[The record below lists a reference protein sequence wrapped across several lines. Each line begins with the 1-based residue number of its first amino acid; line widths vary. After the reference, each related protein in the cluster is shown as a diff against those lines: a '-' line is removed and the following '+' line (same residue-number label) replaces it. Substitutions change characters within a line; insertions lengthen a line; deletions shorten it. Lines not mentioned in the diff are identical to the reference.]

1 MTSANDHFRQAQK
14 GDTASLYC
22 WVESAFP
29 DMGRFAYQLGV
40 RYPTLPEFQ
49 KTSLLELQKHLGQLT
64 PEQAKI
70 QLYQLLIQR
79 VSIQPIRGES
89 TDLPMILSF
98 QEDQELHD
106 ELQNLLPPQRVPIV
120 LFYFHHF
127 SLRDIAA
134 ILEISE
140 QQVQQAIDEGLRTIR
155 LTMNL
160 NETQLVQRLT
170 MLQKSYQR
178 FVPLSPI
185 ELDIQRS
192 DEETLNLESVKTS
205 STPQPLGKK
214 STMFLGTAGLFL
226 ALVIGISFTVND
238 QQAKTS
244 GATEL
249 EQSEI
254 VTDKM
259 MTDWQ
264 SQYDTIKKT
273 APERLGMTPQQFEQ
287 LAYVKQADVEMERV
301 FSDNM
306 QKSLKDDPIH
316 MQVVVDRLFRKIET
330 PRGMVDSLAGPNPM
344 LSTET
349 EDFLLDYAAK
359 TDELRL
365 FVDNLLLKY
374 QQELESTIVMDQ
386 LSPEKLLAQASS
398 YPEELRLV
406 VEALPEYNLTPI
418 AHPKNSYFR
427 TVRNVDNLTQ
437 QQPVM
442 GDLHAGQY
450 LHLLSSE
457 PYFDNSGF
465 LLPLESIPYHLFA
478 MEAAL
483 LEEGPS
489 SALLSHIEIA
499 YQQIF
504 WQLVKGSD
512 NSPVFDE
519 QGKVKMDYRIAWNS
533 IASSN
538 PMAFIMLPILKE
550 MEASDWTTSTIYD
563 ELEFHHVMDALAM
576 EKSGELANKLPN
588 GNLKLEDEFVDLK
601 DFDYSRIQS
610 LYESFEASYD
620 LQLLSGVSPLDV
632 LFMYHYANKQEDATT
647 QWHLLADSPS
657 KPTLETFIKEW
668 RKIPEL
674 TKTARWVELSNSSY
688 TQRVKDKVYIY
699 PGIDMYEFDEQ
710 LDLLLVTEKD
720 QIWQIDY
727 RQYESYDLQGEDQQF
742 NQAVESLYAS
752 FATDFQAQLLTEA
765 KPSEVAAMFFKAVEN
780 EDVPMMKKLMI
791 ETHLTDEEF
800 VDLLALKN
808 FRPFSELAQ
817 LTFRSHFTP
826 NHPLG
831 RGGTVEIQYYTT
843 AQGNLFPEM
852 FNMDKTKDGWRMSNI
867 NEY

>member
-1 MTSANDHFRQAQK
+1 MTSANDNFRQAQK
-14 GDTASLYC
+14 GDTASLYY
-22 WVESAFP
+22 WMENAFP

-40 RYPTLPEFQ
+40 RPLQLPDFQ
-49 KTSLLELQKHLGQLT
+49 QNSLLELQKQVEQLT

-70 QLYQLLIQR
+70 QLYKLMIQQ
-79 VSIQPIRGES
+79 VSVQPIQVES
-89 TDLPMILSF
+89 TGLPMILSF

-106 ELQNLLPPQRVPIV
+106 ELQKLLPSQRVPFV

-127 SLRDIAA
+127 SAGEMTA
-134 ILEISE
+134 ITETSE
-140 QQVQQAIDEGLRTIR
+140 QQAQQAIDEGLHTIR
-155 LTMNL
+155 FTMDL
-160 NETQLVQRLT
+160 NETQLLQRLA

-178 FVPLSPI
+178 FVPLPLSKQA
-185 ELDIQRS
+185 IQQS
-192 DEETLNLESVKTS
+192 DGQMPNVESVKLS
-205 STPQPLGKK
+205 FAPQPLGKK
-214 STMFLGTAGLFL
+214 PTIILGAAGLFL
-226 ALVIGISFTVND
+226 AVVIGISFTVND

-244 GATEL
+244 SATEL

-259 MTDWQ
+259 LTDWQ

-273 APERLGMTPQQFEQ
+273 APKRLGMTPQQFEK
-287 LAYVKQADVEMERV
+287 LAYVKQADAEMEQV
-301 FSDNM
+301 FSDDM
-306 QKSLKDDPIH
+306 LESLKDDPVN

-344 LSTET
+344 LSAET
-349 EDFLLDYAAK
+349 EGFLLDYAAK

-365 FVDNLLLKY
+365 FADNLLLKY

-386 LSPEKLLAQASS
+386 LSPEKLLAQSSS

-406 VEALPEYNLTPI
+406 LEALPEYNLMPI

-427 TVRNVDNLTQ
+427 TIRNVDSLTQ
-437 QQPVM
+437 QQPIV
-442 GDLHAGQY
+442 GDLYAWQY
-450 LHLLSSE
+450 LHLLGSE
-457 PYFDNSGF
+457 PYFDDSGF
-465 LLPLESIPYHLFA
+465 LLPLESIPYNLIS
-478 MEAAL
+478 MEEAL
-483 LEEGPS
+483 LEEGTG
-489 SALLSHIEIA
+489 SALLSRIEIA
-499 YQQIF
+499 YQQTF

-512 NSPVFDE
+512 NSSVFDE
-519 QGKVKMDYRIAWNS
+519 QGKVKMDYRTAWNS
-533 IASSN
+533 IVSSN
-538 PMAFIMLPILKE
+538 PMAFIMLPILEE
-550 MEASDWTTSTIYD
+550 MEASNWTTSAIYD
-563 ELEFHHVMDALAM
+563 ELEFHHVMDALTM

-588 GNLKLEDEFVDLK
+588 GNLKLEDEFVDMK

-632 LFMYHYANKQEDATT
+632 LFMYHYANKQEDATM

-657 KPTLETFIKEW
+657 KPTLEAFVKDW

-674 TKTARWVELSNSSY
+674 TKTARWVELSGSSY
-688 TQRVKDKVYIY
+688 KQRVKDKVYIY

-742 NQAVESLYAS
+742 KQTVDSLYTAFS
-752 FATDFQAQLLTEA
+752 TDFQSQLLTNA
-765 KPSEVAAMFFKAVEN
+765 KPAEVAGMFFKAVEN
-780 EDVPMMKKLMI
+780 EDVLMMKKLMI
-791 ETHLTDEEF
+791 ETNLTDEEF

-808 FRPFSELAQ
+808 FRPLSELAQ
-817 LTFRSHFTP
+817 LTFKSHFTP
-826 NHPLG
+826 DHSLG
-831 RGGTVEIQYYTT
+831 RGGAVEIHYYTM
-843 AQGNLFPEM
+843 AEENLFPEM
-852 FNMDKTKDGWRMSNI
+852 FYMDKTKDGWRMSNI